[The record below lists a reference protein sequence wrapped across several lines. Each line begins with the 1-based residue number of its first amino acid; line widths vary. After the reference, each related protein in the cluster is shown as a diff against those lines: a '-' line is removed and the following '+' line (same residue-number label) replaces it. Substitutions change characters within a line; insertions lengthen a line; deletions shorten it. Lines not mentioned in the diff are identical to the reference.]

1 MSDGSTEVGQA
12 QEGFVRPMPQ
22 ADQVSAGFWDAARR
36 GVLAIQRCSSC
47 QAYQH
52 PPRPICRACGGIELA
67 FEPVSG
73 DGRLWSWTVTHHNV
87 ISGFEATIPYT
98 CVVVELVEQPRL
110 FVVSDLVGREQVG
123 DGLVVG
129 MPMRVTFPRSSGE
142 NPVLPQFAPVATT
155 GGE

>member
-1 MSDGSTEVGQA
+1 MTESSTELA
-12 QEGFVRPMPQ
+12 MAPEGFVRPLPQ
-22 ADQVSAGFWDAARR
+22 PDQVSAGFWDAAKR
-36 GVLAIQRCSSC
+36 GILAIQRCSSC
-47 QAYQH
+47 QTYQH
-52 PPRPICRACGGIELA
+52 PPRPICRACGGTELA

-73 DGRLWSWTVTHHNV
+73 DGQLWSWTVTHHNV
-87 ISGFEATIPYT
+87 ISGFEVAIPYT

-110 FVVSDLVGREQVG
+110 FVVSDLVGREDVS

-142 NPVLPQFAPVATT
+142 DPVLPQFEPVAAP